1 MKKITVILLICIAA
15 MACKKS
21 TFLDNKSNNALNEE
35 TVFTDSVNAI
45 SFLTRVYMEIGYS
58 YDKDRYE
65 AGSTE
70 QATDDS
76 EYVNLNP
83 ARRPLILYG
92 STYTAD
98 NTTVFNETWV
108 LPYQNIRRLNLFL
121 SKMPVMP
128 FKEVTKKRLIAEAK
142 MLRAWYYYNLL
153 ITFGGVPI
161 VGETLFPGD
170 EIITVP
176 RSTFSNCVDYVVK
189 ELDAAAADLPIDQI
203 GNDYGRVTK
212 GAALAVKAKMLLFA
226 ASPLFNGNTW
236 PGVPGGTK
244 TPERIAIAGYPN
256 FDVMRWQKALDAA
269 EAVIALGYTL
279 NVENANPNPGYG
291 FYNMFL
297 QRRNKEHIFF
307 VNQPPNRDFE
317 TFYLPQTRSGNRSGN
332 PTQNI
337 VDVFPMIDGKSIT
350 ESPLYNPQDPYKN
363 RDPRFGY
370 SIIFNQALWFSTG
383 TNTKIAV
390 NTYVGAPT
398 DGFYQDAGTSG
409 SSGYF
414 CRKTLDEGL
423 TGNSGT
429 TNRNWILIRY
439 AEILLIKAEA
449 LNEIGRTADAYGPIR
464 ELRSRAGINAGA
476 DANYGMKAA
485 MTQTEMRSFVQ
496 NERRIELY
504 NEDKRWDDV
513 RRWKLA
519 ETFFN
524 GYNKLM
530 SPTRVTISP
539 QFPTGYKYDV
549 VNSLRLHVFKERN
562 YLLPMQIGEMLKNTA
577 LIQTPGW

>member
-1 MKKITVILLICIAA
+1 MKKITIILLICIAA
-15 MACKKS
+15 IACKKS

-189 ELDAAAADLPIDQI
+189 ELDAAAADLPIDQM

-212 GAALAVKAKMLLFA
+212 GAALAVKAKILLFA

-236 PGVPGGTK
+236 PSVPGGTK
-244 TPERIAIAGYPN
+244 TPERIAVAGYPN
-256 FDVMRWQKALDAA
+256 FDVMRWQKVLDAA

-332 PTQNI
+332 PTQNV
-337 VDVFPMIDGKSIT
+337 VDVFPMVDGKSIT

-370 SIIFNQALWFSTG
+370 SIIFNQALWFSTS

-464 ELRSRAGINAGA
+464 ELRSRAGINAGT
-476 DANYGMKAA
+476 DANYGMKIG

-539 QFPTGYKYDV
+539 QFPTGYKYDI